1 MNNYLKEHINQ
12 ILSYLNAKNDNYNNV
27 ITIPSKDRN
36 ISNGFAQFILQ
47 ANLPLSSKLYSA
59 TKFNL
64 RVEMNVWNNNL
75 AIKCNKANFIENA
88 NMLVFGNKD
97 ENVIYISTELDW
109 LNNTK
114 YYTNGFINSYLGS
127 FTVRNYSIPLL
138 MKDEKIVML
147 QNEATQLFSATGSL
161 HNINIDDT
169 QKCDIYGYA
178 EKSCSDIEYVQ
189 NDRKT
194 GKAVWYAF
202 YNERYTNNA
211 STIKGI
217 SEYIN
222 KLFPTLK
229 VDYIQR
235 YLYRAMKDNKS
246 EISIKV
252 DEKQKDC
259 LISSLRV
266 EPNFFD
272 GNKIVVKLSENKGT
286 DTWKIYEDAK
296 NKTYAEWNE
305 TYKMSKAT
313 YTRYRKF
320 PLI

>member
-12 ILSYLNAKNDNYNNV
+12 ILSYLNAKNDSYNNV
-27 ITIPSKDRN
+27 VTIPSKDRN
-36 ISNGFAQFILQ
+36 VSNGFAQFILQ
-47 ANLPLSSKLYSA
+47 ANLPLSSKLYSVR
-59 TKFNL
+59 KFNL

-75 AIKCNKANFIENA
+75 AIKCNKAAYIEKTD
-88 NMLVFGNKD
+88 MLIFGNKD
-97 ENVIYISTELDW
+97 ENTVYISTELDW
-109 LNNTK
+109 LNDTK
-114 YYTNGFINSYLGS
+114 YYTNGFIHSVFGD
-127 FTVRNYSIPLL
+127 FTVRNYSIPHL

-147 QNEATQLFSATGSL
+147 QNETTQLFSATGSL
-161 HNINIDDT
+161 YDIKIDDT
-169 QKCDIYGYA
+169 QKYDVYGYA
-178 EKSCSDIEYVQ
+178 EKSCGDIEYVQ

-194 GKAVWYAF
+194 GAAVWYAF
-202 YNERYTNNA
+202 YNERYTNNV

-222 KLFPTLK
+222 RLFPTLK

-305 TYKMSKAT
+305 IYNKSKAT